1 LRRYFAVLCRDVS
14 KKLAEKTEIVF
25 TVYLSA
31 MLSFLAFVVV
41 IPDVVPQEIKILFVT
56 VVTL

>member
-1 LRRYFAVLCRDVS
+1 MS